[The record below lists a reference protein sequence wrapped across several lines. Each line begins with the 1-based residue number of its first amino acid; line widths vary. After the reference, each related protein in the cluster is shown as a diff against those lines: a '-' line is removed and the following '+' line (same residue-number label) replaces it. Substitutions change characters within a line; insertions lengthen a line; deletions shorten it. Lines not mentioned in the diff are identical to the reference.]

1 MKLILSSEAISPPLT
16 GIGRYTWELASRL
29 PAVQDIHVRFFRQG
43 RWIPDPALLLN
54 PELPHIRRT
63 WLQRQEPRWLRE
75 SRLKWDC
82 LGAVFH
88 GPNFFL
94 PACADIGVVT
104 IHDLSVF
111 KYPETHPI
119 ERIRQY
125 EREFDSTIKRAAHLI
140 AVSEVMRQ
148 EIVAFLGWPADR
160 ITTVPN
166 GASGKFS
173 PKSGPELL
181 PFLQRF
187 DLKGDGYALC
197 VSTLEP
203 RKKIENL
210 LQAYKLLPQG
220 LRERFPLILAGSPG
234 WLSDALHEEIEH
246 CTKQGWLRYLGFV
259 PEADLPVLYAGARLF
274 VYPSIYEGFGLPVLE
289 AMASGIPVVTS
300 DRSSLPEVT
309 GGAALLVDPDDI
321 DSLADSIRKGLCDDE
336 WRESA
341 TSLGLSVSQGYSWER
356 CVRETVE
363 VYRHVMR

>member
-16 GIGRYTWELASRL
+16 GIGRYTWELAKRL
-29 PAVQDIHVRFFRQG
+29 PAVHGLRVRFYHQG

-54 PELPHIRRT
+54 VEQPHIRKT
-63 WLQRQEPRWLRE
+63 WLERQEPRWLRDT
-75 SRLKWDC
+75 RLKWDC
-82 LGAVFH
+82 RGAVFH

-94 PACADIGVVT
+94 PPCADIGVAT

-125 EREFDSTIKRAAHLI
+125 EREFDSTISRAAHLI

-148 EIVAFLGWPADR
+148 EIIAFLGWPANR

-166 GASGKFS
+166 GVSDTFS
-173 PKSGPELL
+173 PKATPELF
-181 PFLQRF
+181 PFLQRY
-187 DLKGDGYALC
+187 DLKADDYTLC

-210 LQAYKLLPQG
+210 LQAYKHLPQDV
-220 LRERFPLILAGSPG
+220 RERFPLILAGSPG
-234 WLSDALHEEIEH
+234 WLSEALQEEIER
-246 CTKQGWLRYLGFV
+246 CTRQGWLRYLGFA
-259 PEADLPVLYAGARLF
+259 PEADLPALYAGARLF

-289 AMASGIPVVTS
+289 AMASGVPVVTS

-309 GGAALLVDPDDI
+309 AGAALLVDPDDV
-321 DSLADSIRKGLCDDE
+321 DLLADSIQKGLCDEE
-336 WRESA
+336 WRISA
-341 TSLGLSVSQGYSWER
+341 SSLGLTVSQGYSWER
-356 CVRETVE
+356 CVDETVS
-363 VYRHVMR
+363 VYRGLVR